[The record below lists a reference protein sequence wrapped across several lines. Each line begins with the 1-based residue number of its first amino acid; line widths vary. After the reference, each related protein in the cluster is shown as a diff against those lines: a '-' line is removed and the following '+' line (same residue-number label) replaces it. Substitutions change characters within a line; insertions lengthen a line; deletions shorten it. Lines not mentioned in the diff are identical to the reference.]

1 MQLIQVLD
9 ELEKFYILLPV
20 YLAVCPIDEDWESF
34 YDNPMDN
41 IKLQLTR
48 YRANLSFPVTIEDF
62 LSVILH
68 QDDYLVASCAEGK
81 F

>member
-1 MQLIQVLD
+1 MPLIQVLD
-9 ELEKFYILLPV
+9 ELEKFDILLPV
-20 YLAVCPIDEDWESF
+20 YLAVCPIDWESF

-48 YRANLSFPVTIEDF
+48 YPANLSFPVTIEDF

-68 QDDYLVASCAEGK
+68 QDDHLVASCAEGK